1 MRGFSLSRT
10 QRTKERARR
19 TLCSAGILRVAVTAL
34 VLMCASVAAAADRYA
49 VVITGASGG
58 SAYAE
63 KYTTWRTALVTLL
76 KQKLDYSDDRLFVLA
91 ENESPNVLKATRE
104 NVRGLF
110 GALRSRLAVDD
121 LLFVFL
127 IGHGTTDNDEAK
139 FNLVGPD
146 LTTSE
151 WAQLLRPVPGRL
163 VFIDTT
169 GGSFP
174 FIQRLA
180 APGRVVVTA
189 TDTAAQQFETIF
201 PEFIVKAFDDPSADS
216 DKNGRVSIWEAFSYV
231 SAGVRQWFERNGQL
245 ATERPLLDDNGDG
258 AGGEARNPGRD
269 GALARAIYLAPEA
282 TGAASS
288 ELVKRRIEL
297 ERQLEDLRQRK
308 ASSRDPVQYDA
319 EIEKVLVEIARL
331 SRQLDANRP

>member
-1 MRGFSLSRT
+1 VIFR
-10 QRTKERARR
+10 
-19 TLCSAGILRVAVTAL
+19 SALIAL
-34 VLMCASVAAAADRYA
+34 FITCASFVSAADRYA

-63 KYTTWRTALVTLL
+63 KYNTWRTALVTLL
-76 KQKLDYSDDRLFVLA
+76 KQKLKYPDDRLFVLA
-91 ENESPNVLKATRE
+91 ESEGPNVAQPTRE

-110 GALRSRLAVDD
+110 SALRSRLTGDD
-121 LLFVFL
+121 TLFVFL
-127 IGHGTTDNDEAK
+127 IGHGTTADNDEAK

-146 LTTSE
+146 LTSSE
-151 WAQLLRPVPGRL
+151 WSQLLKPVPGRL

-174 FIQRLA
+174 FMHRLA

-201 PEFIVKAFDDPSADS
+201 PEFVVKAFDDPAADV
-216 DKNGRVSIWEAFSYV
+216 DKNGRVSIWEAFSYA
-231 SAGVRQWFERNGQL
+231 SAGVKQWFARNGQL

-258 AGGEARNPGRD
+258 AGREAQNPGPD
-269 GALARAIYLAPEA
+269 GVLARAIYLAPESTDPA
-282 TGAASS
+282 GSD
-288 ELVKRRIEL
+288 LLRRRAEL
-297 ERQLEDLRQRK
+297 ERQLDDLRLRK
-308 ASSRDPVQYDA
+308 ASSPDPARDDA

-331 SRQLDANRP
+331 SREISAKP